1 LKVKTEFGLIDDPT
15 KYLVGGYLPFFVQS
29 LLVRRSLLEELDG
42 FDEAMVIGED
52 VDLIFRLA
60 LKTRFCFVSAP
71 LVRIDQTT
79 SRPCLTELYSKA
91 SDQVFA
97 CTV

>member
-1 LKVKTEFGLIDDPT
+1 M
-15 KYLVGGYLPFFVQS
+15 PFFVQS

-79 SRPCLTELYSKA
+79 SRPCLTELYSRRAIKYMPAQYTDTA
-91 SDQVFA
+91 SGSLFRS
-97 CTV
+97 